1 MVKSSLKPHYL
12 AKSINKDEYTDIN
25 RDVSRKIYEMVG
37 DASALSNQRER
48 ERFQDAADEAVANAV
63 STLNEPVFLE

>member
-1 MVKSSLKPHYL
+1 MVKAALKPHYRS
-12 AKSINKDEYTDIN
+12 KSINKDEYTDIN
-25 RDVSRKIYEMVG
+25 RDVSRKLYDMVG

-63 STLNEPVFLE
+63 SALEEQVFLE